1 MKYGLIRWQGK
12 DSLYSYKIYDWKG
25 SKNFKIENHVYQFFF
40 FIKEK
45 KIYDPKFYYD
55 EFPTKGFSFKNITI
69 TKDGEEIPLEANK
82 ELTVL
87 GDWL

>member
-1 MKYGLIRWQGK
+1 MFIN
-12 DSLYSYKIYDWKG
+12 S
-25 SKNFKIENHVYQFFF
+25 FF

-69 TKDGEEIPLEANK
+69 TKDGEEILLEANK